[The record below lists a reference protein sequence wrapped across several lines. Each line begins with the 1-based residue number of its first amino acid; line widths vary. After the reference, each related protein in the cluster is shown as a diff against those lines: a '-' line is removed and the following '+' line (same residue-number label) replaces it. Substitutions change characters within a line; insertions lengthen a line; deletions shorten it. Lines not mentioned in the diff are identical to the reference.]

1 MRDAYKLQSRRIP
14 YRLDAEGEP
23 GTRTNPIT
31 DPQDLMGI
39 DLMHTRIG
47 GTATPTAPSAA
58 TPPLPPPTATTPCGA
73 STAAPPPP
81 P

>member
-14 YRLDAEGEP
+14 HRLDTEGEP

-47 GTATPTAPSAA
+47 GDRHANGTIGGYTPA
-58 TPPLPPPTATTPCGA
+58 PPPTATTPCGA